1 MPDLRYK
8 WKRSYPLYSLVSR
21 ILLSLVSRD
30 IFFDTRCVKKTQMRR
45 HCHLKGMVIKVKHLS
60 VVSSFDIFSQR
71 KSRCI
76 LLLLFYVC
84 LHLSSFILT
93 LLFLSIPCS
102 SFCFDDCQWYTWG
115 FVWRCESGHELHLPS
130 HTLRNRSLFLSHALF
145 LCSFSRDWLKVNLM
159 TVMKEVISWITSHM
173 IIRPLT
179 TCSLYLLSLTSVKFP
194 WSFWVEYALVLLLHH
209 EIRSYCR
216 LISYKGNALT
226 IVLNSQTV
234 ISVWLAFQFWCMA
247 LFFPTSG

>member
-8 WKRSYPLYSLVSR
+8 WKRSCPLYSLVSR

-30 IFFDTRCVKKTQMRR
+30 IFFDTRCIHWTFSIRKTQMRR

-60 VVSSFDIFSQR
+60 VVSSFDVFSQR

-84 LHLSSFILT
+84 LHLSCFILT

-115 FVWRCESGHELHLPS
+115 FVWRCESGHELHFSS
-130 HTLRNRSLFLSHALF
+130 HSRVIVPCFYHMLSLLEQG
-145 LCSFSRDWLKVNLM
+145 SFSRLTHPQNQLDDSHERSHFLNNL
-159 TVMKEVISWITSHM
+159 SHDHQTSNH
-173 IIRPLT
+173 L
-179 TCSLYLLSLTSVKFP
+179 
-194 WSFWVEYALVLLLHH
+194 
-209 EIRSYCR
+209 
-216 LISYKGNALT
+216 
-226 IVLNSQTV
+226 
-234 ISVWLAFQFWCMA
+234 
-247 LFFPTSG
+247 